1 MMVADEGRD
10 SALIRAWF
18 NLRHK
23 LATAPSRH
31 QETTFKPLQD
41 VDTQVYVPWHMLA
54 PDSRKGLGS
63 MGSPAL

>member
-1 MMVADEGRD
+1 LNFRISDREITRRQQTIRRAMMVADEGRD

-31 QETTFKPLQD
+31 
-41 VDTQVYVPWHMLA
+41 H
-54 PDSRKGLGS
+54 
-63 MGSPAL
+63 